1 MAREVTSEELCARL
15 RSFGI
20 ERDRFKAAVARTTG
34 VTQADFAALDHLSF
48 AGHLTPGQLAER
60 LNLTSGAVTALI
72 DRLERAGWI
81 SRTPHPSDR
90 RSHVLALTPAAHETG
105 AREVGPWVADMC
117 AAAATLS
124 AAERQAAAR
133 FLDLVTGVAAE
144 HARRRSVAVP
154 GEPHTSEAAI

>member
-1 MAREVTSEELCARL
+1 MARGVTSEELCARL

-20 ERDRFKAAVARTTG
+20 ERDRFKAAVARATG
-34 VTQADFAALDHLSF
+34 VAQADFAALDHLSF
-48 AGHLTPGQLAER
+48 AGQLTPGQLAER

-90 RSHVLALTPAAHETG
+90 RSHVLALTPDAHETG
-105 AREVGPWVADMC
+105 DREIAPWVADMC

-124 AAERQAAAR
+124 EGERQAAAR

-144 HARRRSVAVP
+144 HARRRTEAVSGDP
-154 GEPHTSEAAI
+154 PAA